1 MASQRIRNPFPTLD
15 DSISPKSGPA
25 NANPNFSNGL
35 KPLNPQQRSFVKYYL
50 ANNYKAADA
59 AEAAGYKRL
68 YGAQLLQMPN
78 IQDAIRKEIDRRNRR
93 IDIDQDAV
101 LQEIANVAFSNL
113 AGLMADFG
121 KGRTLAIKPKEQ
133 LTEQQQ
139 RLMASISE
147 TYRGNQRT
155 IKFRVHDKL
164 RALTLLAQ
172 NLGLLDG
179 SGRQIDP
186 AGMVRRLR
194 DAASRAEDSLPTT
207 PEAAYGAEDYD
218 TDDNKLEQS

>member
-15 DSISPKSGPA
+15 DSVSPKPG
-25 NANPNFSNGL
+25 SNGVSPNSTDGVR
-35 KPLNPQQRSFVKYYL
+35 PLNPQQNSFVKYYL

-59 AEAAGYKRL
+59 AEAAGYNRL

-101 LQEIANVAFSNL
+101 LQEVANVAFSNL
-113 AGLMADFG
+113 VGLMADFG
-121 KGRTLAIKPKEQ
+121 KGRKLTIKSKEE
-133 LTEQQQ
+133 LTEEQQ
-139 RLMASISE
+139 RTMASISE

-179 SGRQIDP
+179 SGRQVDP
-186 AGMVRRLR
+186 ASMVRRLR

-207 PEAAYGAEDYD
+207 PEGAYGEDYD
-218 TDDNKLEQS
+218 TDDNELEQG